1 MTDSINTSDFY
12 NEINI
17 WFFQTT
23 KTHGECRQWMKK
35 NENIEQIVE
44 QFNCTKE
51 EAKRFLGLM
60 YIYREQN
67 HILEDHLSLDTVLRR
82 LCRNLAQK
90 IQNRDTIESIYHA
103 SVRAKPIFNAWKARD
118 KTTLLRYLEDEA
130 IRTNGAS
137 RAEMLEYVRIIG
149 GNTVL
154 ERVEERCNRLSVVNV
169 NDLEETIARTVERAF
184 WDSARAKIIEG
195 NIEPLYDVLQNAQ
208 TCVQTLLAAAPR
220 TREQFNDRFNV
231 DWIKERAEN
240 NSLTRRDVGNL
251 CIYLAE
257 QVGRMQAPADD
268 EVVQPWVQAVRVRAE
283 ESDELKDYLPD
294 VIFVVRDAIE
304 HLRLVYRRIV
314 ERSQHK

>member
-12 NEINI
+12 TQINI
-17 WFFQTT
+17 WFFQTS

-35 NENIEQIVE
+35 NENIQKIMQEFQ
-44 QFNCTKE
+44 CTKD

-67 HILEDHLSLDTVLRR
+67 HILEDNLSLDAVLKR

-90 IQNRDTIESIYHA
+90 IQNRDDIESIYHA

-130 IRTNGAS
+130 IRANGES
-137 RAEMLEYVRIIG
+137 RDEMFEYIRIIG
-149 GNTVL
+149 GNSVL
-154 ERVEERCNRLSVVNV
+154 ERVEERCNRLSVINV
-169 NDLEETIARTVERAF
+169 NELEETIAKTVERAF
-184 WDSARAKIIEG
+184 WDSTRAKIIEG
-195 NIEPLYDVLQNAQ
+195 DIEPLYDVLRNAQ
-208 TCVQTLLAAAPR
+208 TCVQTLLAAAPK
-220 TREQFNDRFNV
+220 TRDQFNDRFNV

-240 NSLTRRDVGNL
+240 NSLTRTDVGNL

-268 EVVQPWVQAVRVRAE
+268 EVVQPWVQAVRLRAE

-294 VIFVVRDAIE
+294 VVFVVRDAIDY
-304 HLRLVYRRIV
+304 LRLVYKRV
-314 ERSQHK
+314 VQQHK